1 MTVKLHIAQNCGP
14 TGRIL
19 GKLLTEA
26 GVQLTSGQADAHVC
40 WGAGGAYGEHTLNA
54 RCSSRNKL
62 VELGTLMNADI
73 ETVPVYPMPPEGWTE
88 AALRYL
94 PYPVLARKLQ
104 HHGGFDIRYC
114 KNDLRARR
122 ALRAGRQFFTRYI
135 PSTTEFRVWVY
146 RRRHLGT
153 YEKVLAHPELKRRM
167 IGRNYKNGYAFQ
179 LVREENIPRT
189 AVDLAVRAVDA
200 LGLDF
205 GAVDVL
211 LGRDGKFY
219 VLECNSAPGI
229 QSEARQVIQS
239 LAAKIA
245 NWVKKGYPKR
255 RGDDDDSSHTESHT

>member
-26 GVQLTSGQADAHVC
+26 GIQLTQGPADAHVC
-40 WGAGGAYGEHTLNA
+40 WGAGGAYGAHTLNA

-62 VELGTLMNADI
+62 DELIALFNAGVQ
-73 ETVPVYPMPPEGWTE
+73 TVPVFRVPHPSDLGS
-88 AALRYL
+88 L

-114 KNDLRARR
+114 KNALRAKR
-122 ALRAGRQFFTRYI
+122 ALAAGRQFFTRYI

-153 YEKVLAHPELKRRM
+153 YEKVLAHPEMRKRM

-179 LVREENIPRT
+179 LVREESIPRT

-219 VLECNSAPGI
+219 VLECNSAPGV
-229 QSEARQVIQS
+229 QDEGRQVIQS
-239 LAAKIA
+239 LAAHIA
-245 NWVKKGYPKR
+245 RWVKKGYPPRK
-255 RGDDDDSSHTESHT
+255 GDSVEQA

>member
-1 MTVKLHIAQNCGP
+1 VSIKLHIAQNCGP

-26 GVQLTSGQADAHVC
+26 GVQLTQGPADAHVC
-40 WGAGGAYGEHTLNA
+40 WGAGGAYGAHALNA
-54 RCSSRNKL
+54 RCSSRNKHQEL
-62 VELGTLMNADI
+62 VTLA
-73 ETVPVYPMPPEGWTE
+73 EAQVQTVPFYSAPPGGWFPL
-88 AALRYL
+88 ALQHL

-219 VLECNSAPGI
+219 VLENNSAPGVE
-229 QSEARQVIQS
+229 SHGRQVIQA
-239 LAAKIA
+239 LAAHIA
-245 NWVKKGYPKR
+245 RWVKKGYPPRK
-255 RGDDDDSSHTESHT
+255 GDSVEQA

>member
-1 MTVKLHIAQNCGP
+1 MSIKLHIAQNCGP

-26 GVQLTSGQADAHVC
+26 GLQLTQGPADAHVC
-40 WGAGGAYGEHTLNA
+40 WGAGGSFASPALNA
-54 RCSSRNKL
+54 RCSSRDKL
-62 VELGTLMNADI
+62 IELRDLETAKVQ
-73 ETVPVYPMPPEGWTE
+73 TVPFYQPINIFEVR
-88 AALRYL
+88 AL
-94 PYPVLARKLQ
+94 PFPVLARRRR

-114 KNDLRARR
+114 KNAIRAER
-122 ALRAGRQFFTRYI
+122 ALNAGRQFFTRYI

-153 YEKVLAHPELKRRM
+153 YEKVLAHPEMRKRM

-211 LGRDGKFY
+211 LGRDDKYY
-219 VLECNSAPGI
+219 VLECNTAPGV
-229 QSEARQVIQS
+229 EGEGRQVIQA
-239 LAAKIA
+239 LAQHIA
-245 NWVKKGYPKR
+245 RWVKKGYPPRK
-255 RGDDDDSSHTESHT
+255 GDSVEQA